1 MIQIET
7 FPFEKDKF
15 DQIKNFHYGLNW
27 PVVYIQENG
36 REMYIGQTT
45 DVYMRS
51 KQHVVKPERARL
63 KKIHVITDE
72 EFNMSANFDLE
83 ALLIQYLS
91 ADGKYALQNGNEDL
105 FLLQIV

>member
-15 DQIKNFHYGLNW
+15 DQLKEYHYGLNW

-45 DVYMRS
+45 DVYGRS
-51 KQHVVKPERARL
+51 KQHYENPDRARL
-63 KKIHVITDE
+63 KKIHILSDE
-72 EFNMSANFDLE
+72 
-83 ALLIQYLS
+83 
-91 ADGKYALQNGNEDL
+91 
-105 FLLQIV
+105 